1 MSLDVTYALSKECEP
16 RFPCFINKLWRSFMT
31 CALFTSLLLTVE
43 SKQSY
48 MAMWSGDVKCTPLS
62 EYTSDILVYIIDM
75 VSVIY
80 TIQIKFYFT
89 NSFIALSHI
98 NVNINSV
105 TYILEKNCIQWTGYF
120 SLVSTSSSS
129 VESPIGRSKYAFYKC
144 IMRRSSEILRQGRPC
159 CR

>member
-1 MSLDVTYALSKECEP
+1 
-16 RFPCFINKLWRSFMT
+16 MT

-80 TIQIKFYFT
+80 TTQIKFYFI

-98 NVNINSV
+98 DVNINSV
-105 TYILEKNCIQWTGYF
+105 TYILEKIVF
-120 SLVSTSSSS
+120 SGQAVFLWLLLLPLVLSH
-129 VESPIGRSKYAFYKC
+129 
-144 IMRRSSEILRQGRPC
+144 Q
-159 CR
+159 

>member
-1 MSLDVTYALSKECEP
+1 
-16 RFPCFINKLWRSFMT
+16 MT

-48 MAMWSGDVKCTPLS
+48 MAMWSGDVKCIPLS

-80 TIQIKFYFT
+80 TTQIKFYFT

-98 NVNINSV
+98 DVNINPV
-105 TYILEKNCIQWTGYF
+105 TYILEKIVF
-120 SLVSTSSSS
+120 SGQAVFLWLLLLPLVLSH
-129 VESPIGRSKYAFYKC
+129 
-144 IMRRSSEILRQGRPC
+144 Q
-159 CR
+159 

>member
-1 MSLDVTYALSKECEP
+1 
-16 RFPCFINKLWRSFMT
+16 MT

-98 NVNINSV
+98 DVNINSV
-105 TYILEKNCIQWTGYF
+105 TYILEKNCIQWTGCF

-129 VESPIGRSKYAFYKC
+129 VESPIGRSK
-144 IMRRSSEILRQGRPC
+144 
-159 CR
+159 